1 MTCQRLRSGKMLGV
15 TSCKVKKGEKTGNLY
30 TGKWVSAEDRKKSG
44 YVQFRI
50 VSDDYLTETDFNN
63 LSGLEGQMLIATK
76 SMLDFSPD
84 DYFFF
89 GGARYNIV
97 RVDGNRKEDVDSEM
111 AFSRFKNNGNLTT
124 HLVLRRA
131 GK

>member
-1 MTCQRLRSGKMLGV
+1 MLGV
-15 TSCKVKKGEKTGNLY
+15 TSCKVRKGERTGNLY
-30 TGKWVSAEDRKKSG
+30 TGKWVSADDKTKNG
-44 YVQFRI
+44 YVQFKI

-63 LSGLEGQMLIATK
+63 LSGLEGQMLISTRN
-76 SMLDFSPD
+76 MYDFNVD
-84 DYFFF
+84 DLFFF
-89 GGARYNIV
+89 DGARYNII

-111 AFSRFKNNGNLTT
+111 AFSKFRNNGNLST